1 MTTVLLVSLILTSL
15 LLSLALGALLIRGF
29 LSLVARFLP
38 R

>member
-1 MTTVLLVSLILTSL
+1 MTTVLMISLILTSL
-15 LLSLALGALLIRGF
+15 LFSLALGALVIRGF